1 MKRGEGSM
9 VAFSG
14 TNIGLSRNENQDR
27 VKTAVIA
34 DDAVFAVICDG
45 MGGENAGSEASEKAI
60 NVIFDR
66 VTKVFRRDYD
76 NNSLKNLLLSAVTTA
91 NAVVYDVAWLNEEK
105 QGMGTTCV
113 LALVTGNR
121 LYVVNVGDSRAYLI
135 NDEIIQITKDHTMV
149 MKMYEKGQISK
160 DEIKNH
166 PHRNYLTK
174 AVGVSEQVVPDYYEM
189 DFSADSALIL
199 CSDGLSNYCDEDDIF
214 NIVKSFGSEEIPE
227 QLIKTALDNGGND
240 NISVAVIR

>member
-1 MKRGEGSM
+1 MI
-9 VAFSG
+9 AFSG
-14 TNIGLSRNENQDR
+14 TNIGLSRIENQDR

-34 DDAVFAVICDG
+34 DEVVFAVVCDG

-91 NAVVYDVAWLNEEK
+91 NAVIYDVAWSNEEK

-113 LALVTGNR
+113 LALVIDNK
-121 LYVVNVGDSRAYLI
+121 LHVVNVGDSRAYLV
-135 NDEIIQITKDHTMV
+135 NDEIFQITKDHTMV

-174 AVGVSEQVVPDYYEM
+174 AVGVSEQVLPDYYEM
-189 DFSADSALIL
+189 DFSENSAVIL
-199 CSDGLSNYCDEDDIF
+199 CSDGLSNYCEESDIL
-214 NIVKSFGSEEIPE
+214 NVVRSFKSEEVPE
-227 QLIKTALDNGGND
+227 QLIKIALNNGGND